1 MLLNIVQQVI
11 KEMVKLK
18 VIHPR
23 RVVVSYER
31 MYVHKVLDNR
41 LFKLA
46 QGKAWL
52 GQSRNHLICL
62 LGRKA
67 RKQKKDIQ
75 RDFYFFAPV
84 YILFNKVKPLVQ
96 FTLWD

>member
-31 MYVHKVLDNR
+31 MYVHKVLVNR

-67 RKQKKDIQ
+67 RKQKRYSI
-75 RDFYFFAPV
+75 RFLFLVPV

-96 FTLWD
+96 FTLSD